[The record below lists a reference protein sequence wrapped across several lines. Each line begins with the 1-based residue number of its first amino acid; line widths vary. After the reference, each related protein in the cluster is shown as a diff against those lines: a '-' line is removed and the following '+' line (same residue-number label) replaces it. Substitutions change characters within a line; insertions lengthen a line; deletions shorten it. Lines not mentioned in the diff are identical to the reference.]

1 MKLALPNLS
10 RFIFANPA
18 KTSRIE
24 RGVFAIGLLC
34 CLLGLLGL
42 LRWGPS
48 DPIAKV
54 RLDADF
60 KGLAAS
66 DVWPY
71 IQELFGEDLLSVDL
85 PALAERLESH
95 PWIQQVNMRRVWP
108 DSVVIDV
115 TEPEPFAHWVGLR
128 GEEGFLTASGVALEA
143 NATPAM
149 PLTYEGDDK
158 HVAAFLDWQEKLDTA
173 IEPQGW
179 MLKKLSRSD
188 YGQWRAYVVDADG
201 VKVELRFGEQWSLPR
216 WKRFDAAW
224 NAGLKDRRKEIAYVD
239 LRYRGGMA
247 VAWQPVVGL
256 LDEQNKITHL
266 DLSSRALAPQ
276 GV

>member
-10 RFIFANPA
+10 RFIFASDA
-18 KTSRIE
+18 KGSRIE
-24 RGVFAIGLLC
+24 RGVFAVGLLC
-34 CLLGLLGL
+34 CLLGVLGL

-54 RLDADF
+54 RVDADF
-60 KGLAAS
+60 NGLAAS

-71 IQELFGEDLLSVDL
+71 IKELFGDDLLSVDL

-108 DSVVIDV
+108 DSVVIEV
-115 TEPEPFAHWVGLR
+115 TEPKPFALWRGLH

-143 NATPAM
+143 NATP
-149 PLTYEGDDK
+149 PLPLIYEGDAK
-158 HVAAFLDWQEKLDTA
+158 HVNAFLQWQKQLDTA

-179 MLKKLSRSD
+179 MLQKLRRSA

-201 VKVELRFGEQWSLPR
+201 ARVELRFGEHWSLPR
-216 WKRFDAAW
+216 WTRFDAAW

-247 VAWQPVVGL
+247 VAWQPLVGRL
-256 LDEQNKITHL
+256 NEQKSITNL
-266 DLSSRALAPQ
+266 DLSLRALAPQ